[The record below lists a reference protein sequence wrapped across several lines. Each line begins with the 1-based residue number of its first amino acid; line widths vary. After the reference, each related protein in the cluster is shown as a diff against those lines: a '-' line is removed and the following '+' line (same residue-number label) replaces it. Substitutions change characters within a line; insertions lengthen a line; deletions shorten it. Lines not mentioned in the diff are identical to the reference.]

1 MTREASL
8 ERTFILVGVDIA
20 AQLSEDGS
28 AIGVL
33 TLNTDAGDLRFA
45 MGIDGAEA
53 MINAM
58 NAFLLTAAAN
68 AGRHSERKRM
78 PNGCCGPWSQLCCCS
93 HLAKLPSSTKST
105 LTDCVNK
112 VGDRARRPRRRW
124 SRTRFVP
131 FSSG

>member
-1 MTREASL
+1 MTREANL
-8 ERTFILVGVDIA
+8 ERTFILMGVDIA

-33 TLNTDAGDLRFA
+33 MLNTDAGDLRFA

-68 AGRHSERKRM
+68 AGRH
-78 PNGCCGPWSQLCCCS
+78 
-93 HLAKLPSSTKST
+93 
-105 LTDCVNK
+105 
-112 VGDRARRPRRRW
+112 
-124 SRTRFVP
+124 
-131 FSSG
+131 